1 MVTRLHI
8 LAGSILFAAGVLASA
23 ASAED
28 LGKNLAGESC
38 RSAGPLSPGQAVN
51 IRCGDAGQTDA
62 GDVTKFAAPQDK
74 TQWHGALAQLAQT
87 PRKDLNC
94 EEPQWTASGRVAVRV
109 CTLKS
114 NGWPRVM
121 VAAESGGQFY
131 LAEGTPSSLPA
142 IQAAIAQDSHEAQTA
157 DDGKAEIAIVEAKL
171 SAGAVRS
178 SASDYENYRKFIE
191 AARLAGAADNYA
203 AAETN
208 YRQALGIE
216 QRLFGERSAVVG
228 QTLAELALQVSNQGR
243 FADAAALFR
252 RAGPLVEASSVDS
265 VRARYDSYLAL
276 NAANQRDYA
285 DALKFARAATKA
297 RRAEIA
303 SAKQANSGLSDG
315 IDPVPVSQG
324 ELAHALRIE
333 SEMAL
338 RLGDLASAQATAEEA
353 LWIISDDPSL
363 PLWWRADTIALLG
376 EVNER
381 RGRVVAAEHDLRDAR
396 DLNAKL
402 FGETA
407 PTAFSNLKLGAF
419 YSRQQLY
426 PAALDAYRT
435 ALKIAESDPV
445 AQSQV
450 TSENVVFYTAAEL
463 ASGDPATR
471 DARIFAASQLVNSSV
486 ADRTIAK
493 VAARRAAGNDALSAL
508 IAQAQ
513 QAEHNRDLARMQL
526 AAEYAKP
533 DGERNAERERTLD
546 DAAKKASAEAEG
558 LMAKVR
564 QSFPQYAELANPGA
578 ADLGAVQKQLGA
590 NEALISF
597 VFGQNSGY
605 ALLVRAHGFDAV
617 PLAIGSG
624 ELTGDIADLRQA
636 MVPVAGNLPEFS
648 LANAYGLYQS
658 LLAPLGDRLNG
669 VDHLVIV
676 PSGALASLPL
686 ALLVTEQPTGQD
698 YRSAAWLVRRYALS
712 NVPSPR
718 AFLTLADANAHR
730 ASAPRPFLGLGAPEF
745 QGPNGP
751 AGAKVLSDL
760 TAACRD
766 TGPVSPDLLRALPP
780 LPDTAHEVRT
790 VGANLGGQNADIL
803 LGAQAT
809 EAGLRARPLDQFAV
823 IYFATHGILP
833 GELHCE
839 SEPSLALSPPM
850 QTAASTASDGM
861 LQASE
866 IAQLKLNADLVV
878 LSACNTAEAGN
889 GLGGSALQGLSD
901 AFFAAGAHSVLA
913 SHWEVPSAAT
923 ETLMTGLFDSAN
935 RARGLAQG
943 LRRSQLALI
952 DRAGTA
958 HPFYWA
964 AFTIIGD
971 DGSAGQYGSGA
982 QISSAGQ
989 P

>member
-1 MVTRLHI
+1 MVMRRYA
-8 LAGSILFAAGVLASA
+8 LAVSISLAAGALVSA
-23 ASAED
+23 ASAND
-28 LGKNLAGESC
+28 LGKNLAGETC
-38 RSAGPLSPGQAVN
+38 RSAGPLAFGQPVN
-51 IRCGDAGQTDA
+51 IRCGDTGQTDA
-62 GDVTKFAAPQDK
+62 GEVTAFPAPQDK
-74 TQWHGALAQLAQT
+74 TQWHNALAQLAHT
-87 PRKDLNC
+87 PRLDLNC
-94 EEPQWTASGRVAVRV
+94 EEPQWTASGRVALRI
-109 CTLKS
+109 CSLKS
-114 NGWPRVM
+114 NGWPRIM
-121 VAAESGGQFY
+121 LAAESGGHFY
-131 LAEGTPSSLPA
+131 LAEGAPSSLPP
-142 IQAAIAQDSHEAQTA
+142 IQAAIAQDSRETQTPDEARAVTA
-157 DDGKAEIAIVEAKL
+157 ILEKRL
-171 SAGAVRS
+171 SADAARS
-178 SASDYENYRKFIE
+178 STSDYETYRKHIE

-203 AAETN
+203 AAEAN

-216 QRLFGERSAVVG
+216 QRLFGEKSSVVG

-252 RAGPLVEASSVDS
+252 RAGPLIEASSVDS

-285 DALKFARAATKA
+285 SALKFARAATQA

-303 SAKQANSGLSDG
+303 AAKQANAALSDG

-338 RLGDLASAQATAEEA
+338 RLGDFASAQATAEES
-353 LWIISDDPSL
+353 LWIVSDEPGL

-402 FGETA
+402 FGATA
-407 PTAFSNLKLGAF
+407 PTALSNLRLGGF

-426 PAALDAYRT
+426 PAALDAYGA
-435 ALKIAESDPV
+435 ALKIARSDPV

-450 TSENVVFYTAAEL
+450 TSEDIVFYTTAEL
-463 ASGDPATR
+463 ASGDPVTR
-471 DARIFAASQLVNSSV
+471 GAKIFAASQLVNSSV

-508 IAQAQ
+508 ILQAQ

-526 AAEYAKP
+526 AAEYAKA
-533 DGERNAERERTLD
+533 DNERNGERERTLD
-546 DAAKKASAEAEG
+546 DAAKKASAEAES
-558 LMAKVR
+558 LMAKVK

-578 ADLGAVQKQLGA
+578 ADLDAVQKQLGS

-597 VFGQNSGY
+597 VFGQTSGY
-605 ALLVRAHGFDAV
+605 VLLVRAQGFDAV
-617 PLAIGSG
+617 PLSIGSR
-624 ELTGDIADLRQA
+624 ELAGDVADLRKA
-636 MVPVAGNLPEFS
+636 LVPAAGSLPEFN
-648 LANAYGLYQS
+648 LKNAYSLYQS

-686 ALLVTEQPTGQD
+686 ALLVTEPPAAQD
-698 YRSAAWLVRRYALS
+698 YRDAAWLVRRYALS

-718 AFLTLADANAHR
+718 AFLTLAGADAHR
-730 ASAPRPFLGLGAPEF
+730 AAAPRPFLGLGAPEF

-766 TGPVSPDLLRALPP
+766 AGPVSPDLLRALPP
-780 LPDTAHEVRT
+780 LPDTAHEIRT
-790 VGANLGGQNADIL
+790 VGARLGGQNADIL
-803 LGAQAT
+803 LGVHAT
-809 EAGLRARPLDQFAV
+809 EADLRAQPLDQFAV

-839 SEPSLALSPPM
+839 SEPALALSPPM
-850 QTAASTASDGM
+850 QAAASPAADGM

-878 LSACNTAEAGN
+878 LSACNTAESGEA
-889 GLGGSALQGLSD
+889 LGGSALQGLSD

-943 LRRSQLALI
+943 LRQSQLALI
-952 DRAGTA
+952 ARAGTA

-971 DGSAGQYGSGA
+971 DNSAGQYGSGA
-982 QISSAGQ
+982 KLSSAGQ

>member
-1 MVTRLHI
+1 MVTRLHAI
-8 LAGSILFAAGVLASA
+8 AMSVALAACALGLPASA
-23 ASAED
+23 ND
-28 LGKNLAGESC
+28 LGKNLAGDSC
-38 RSAGPLSPGQAVN
+38 RSAGPLAVGSPVT
-51 IRCGDAGQTDA
+51 IRCGEAEVGQ
-62 GDVTKFAAPQDK
+62 VTAFQPPQDK
-74 TQWHGALAQLAQT
+74 TQWRNALSQLAHT
-87 PRKDLNC
+87 PRLDLNC
-94 EEPQWTASGRVAVRV
+94 EDPQWTPSGRVALRI
-109 CTLKS
+109 CSLKS
-114 NGWPRVM
+114 NGWPRIM
-121 VAAESGGQFY
+121 LAEEAGGHFY

-142 IQAAIAQDSHEAQTA
+142 IRVAIAQASNAQTP
-157 DDGKAEIAIVEAKL
+157 DETKAVTAILEKGL
-171 SAGAVRS
+171 SADATRS
-178 SASDYENYRKFIE
+178 SASDYENYRKAIE

-203 AAETN
+203 AAEAN
-208 YRQALGIE
+208 YRQALGVE
-216 QRLFGERSAVVG
+216 QRLFGEKSSVVG

-243 FADAAALFR
+243 FSDAAALFR
-252 RAGPLVEASSVDS
+252 RAGPLIESSSVAG

-285 DALKFARAATKA
+285 NALKFARAATQA

-303 SAKQANSGLSDG
+303 AAKQSNTALSEG

-353 LWIISDDPSL
+353 LWIVSDEPGL

-381 RGRVVAAEHDLRDAR
+381 RGRVVAAEHDMIDAR

-407 PTAFSNLKLGAF
+407 PTAFSDLKLGAF
-419 YSRQQLY
+419 YMRQQLY
-426 PAALDAYRT
+426 PAALDAYHA
-435 ALKIAESDPV
+435 ALKIAASDPI

-450 TSENVVFYTAAEL
+450 TSDDIVFYTAAEL

-471 DARIFAASQLVNSSV
+471 GAKIFAASQLVNSSV

-493 VAARRAAGNDALSAL
+493 VAARRAASDNALSEL

-513 QAEHNRDLARMQL
+513 QAEHNRDMARMQL
-526 AAEYAKP
+526 AAEYAKA
-533 DGERNAERERTLD
+533 DDERSRERERTLD
-546 DAAKKASAEAEG
+546 DAAKKASADAES
-558 LMAKVR
+558 LMAKVK

-578 ADLGAVQKQLGA
+578 ADLAAVQKQLGP
-590 NEALISF
+590 NEALIAF
-597 VFGQNSGY
+597 VFGQTSGY
-605 ALLVRAHGFDAV
+605 ALLVRAQGFDAV
-617 PLAIGSG
+617 PLSIGNQ
-624 ELTGDIADLRQA
+624 ELAGDVTDLRKGL
-636 MVPVAGNLPEFS
+636 VPAVGSLPEFG
-648 LANAYGLYQS
+648 LKNAYGLYQA
-658 LLAPLGDRLNG
+658 LLAPLGDKLNG
-669 VDHLVIV
+669 VNHLVIV

-686 ALLVTEQPTGQD
+686 ALLVTEQPKGQD
-698 YRSAAWLVRRYALS
+698 YRNAAWLVRRYALS

-718 AFLTLADANAHR
+718 AFLTLANANAHHT
-730 ASAPRPFLGLGAPEF
+730 ATPRPFLGLGAPEF

-766 TGPVSPDLLRALPP
+766 AGPVSPDLLRVLPP

-790 VGANLGGQNADIL
+790 VGAHLGGQNADIL
-803 LGAQAT
+803 LGAHAT
-809 EAGLRARPLDQFAV
+809 EAELRTQPLDQFAV

-839 SEPSLALSPPM
+839 SEPALALSPPA
-850 QTAASTASDGM
+850 QSATSTASDGM

-866 IAQLKLNADLVV
+866 IAQLKLNAGLVV
-878 LSACNTAEAGN
+878 LSACNTAETGEAV
-889 GLGGSALQGLSD
+889 GGSALQGLSD

-935 RARGLAQG
+935 RAHGLAQG
-943 LRRSQLALI
+943 LRQSQLALI
-952 DRAGTA
+952 ARPGTA

-971 DGSAGQYGSGA
+971 DETAGQYDSGT

>member
-1 MVTRLHI
+1 MVTRLHA
-8 LAGSILFAAGVLASA
+8 LAVSISLAAGVLATA
-23 ASAED
+23 ASADD

-38 RSAGPLSPGQAVN
+38 RSAGPLALAQQVS
-51 IRCGDAGQTDA
+51 IRCGDAGQTEA
-62 GDVTKFAAPQDK
+62 GDVTAFPAPQDR
-74 TQWHGALAQLAQT
+74 TTWHNALAQLAHS
-87 PRKDLNC
+87 PRQDLNC
-94 EEPQWTASGRVAVRV
+94 QEPQWTASGRVAVRI
-109 CTLKS
+109 CSLKS
-114 NGWPRVM
+114 NGWPRIM
-121 VAAESGGQFY
+121 LAAESGGHFY
-131 LAEGTPSSLPA
+131 LAEGTPSALPA
-142 IQAAIAQDSHEAQTA
+142 IQAAIAQDSREAQTP
-157 DDGKAEIAIVEAKL
+157 GESKAVTAIVEAKL
-171 SAGAVRS
+171 SADAVRS

-203 AAETN
+203 AAEAN

-216 QRLFGERSAVVG
+216 QRLFGERSDVVG

-243 FADAAALFR
+243 FVDAAALFR
-252 RAGPLVEASSVDS
+252 RAGPLIEASSVDS

-276 NAANQRDYA
+276 NAANQRNYA
-285 DALKFARAATKA
+285 DALKFARAATQA

-303 SAKQANSGLSDG
+303 TARQANAALTDG

-353 LWIISDDPSL
+353 LWIVSDEPGL

-407 PTAFSNLKLGAF
+407 PTAFSDLKLGGF

-426 PAALDAYRT
+426 PAALDAYRA
-435 ALKIAESDPV
+435 ALKIAASDPV

-450 TSENVVFYTAAEL
+450 TSENIVFYTAAEL

-526 AAEYAKP
+526 AAEYAKA
-533 DGERNAERERTLD
+533 DDERSGERERTLD
-546 DAAKKASAEAEG
+546 DAAKKASAEAES
-558 LMAKVR
+558 LMARVK

-605 ALLVRAHGFDAV
+605 ALLVRAQGFDAV
-617 PLAIGSG
+617 PLSIGSR
-624 ELTGDIADLRQA
+624 ELAEDVADLRKA
-636 MVPVAGNLPEFS
+636 LVPAAGILPEFS
-648 LANAYGLYQS
+648 LKNAYGLYQS

-669 VDHLVIV
+669 IDHLVIV
-676 PSGALASLPL
+676 PTGALTSLPL
-686 ALLVTEQPTGQD
+686 ALLVTEQPIGQD

-718 AFLTLADANAHR
+718 AFLTLSTANAHR
-730 ASAPRPFLGLGAPEF
+730 GAAPRPFLGLGAPEF

-790 VGANLGGQNADIL
+790 VGARLGGQNADIL

-809 EAGLRARPLDQFAV
+809 EADLRAQPLDQFSV

-839 SEPSLALSPPM
+839 SEPALALSPPT
-850 QTAASTASDGM
+850 QNAASTASDGM

-878 LSACNTAEAGN
+878 LSACNTAESGEV
-889 GLGGSALQGLSD
+889 LGGSALQGLSD

-943 LRRSQLALI
+943 LRQSQLAL
-952 DRAGTA
+952 AAQPKTA

-971 DGSAGQYGSGA
+971 DESAGQYGSGT